1 MKRLD
6 RHSDF
11 FGKANVNK
19 TAVAIVSS
27 SPMSEQL
34 PLR

>member
-6 RHSDF
+6 RYSDF
-11 FGKANVNK
+11 FGKANVNEA
-19 TAVAIVSS
+19 AVAVVSS
-27 SPMSEQL
+27 LMSEQL